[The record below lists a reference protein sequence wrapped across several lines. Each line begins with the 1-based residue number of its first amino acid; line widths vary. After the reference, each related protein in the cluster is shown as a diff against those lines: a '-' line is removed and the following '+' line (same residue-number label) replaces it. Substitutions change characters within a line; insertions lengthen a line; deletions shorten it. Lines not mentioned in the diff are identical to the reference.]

1 MVNNNERS
9 SSSQDYPEVVFLTS
23 CGQGS
28 KRIIIKDIA
37 YIEAMKDNCMV
48 YMSDQTRYHLTCP
61 MKDIEDTLNTS
72 TFMKIHRSFIV
83 QSAKS
88 VSSKKLLLEK
98 TCKLSVTT
106 SLHPLCGMFFNFKK
120 QS

>member
-1 MVNNNERS
+1 
-9 SSSQDYPEVVFLTS
+9 
-23 CGQGS
+23 
-28 KRIIIKDIA
+28 
-37 YIEAMKDNCMV
+37 MKDNCMV

-72 TFMKIHRSFIV
+72 TFMKIHRSCIV
-83 QSAKS
+83 QSTKS

-106 SLHPLCGMFFNFKK
+106 SLHPCVVCSSILKNNHNNQKRACL
-120 QS
+120 Q